1 MRKTWLLVV
10 DGFVQNRLV
19 ILRNSFAKYQPNYFW
34 GIRQNFCSGRYDGL
48 LLPIHSQNYAN
59 TSAKSLLFHTIH
71 MTYNKNY
78 IFKLSNY

>member
-19 ILRNSFAKYQPNYFW
+19 MLLNNFTKHQPNYFW
-34 GIRQNFCSGRYDGL
+34 GIRQNFCPGKHGCL
-48 LLPIHSQNYAN
+48 LLPIHSQISSN